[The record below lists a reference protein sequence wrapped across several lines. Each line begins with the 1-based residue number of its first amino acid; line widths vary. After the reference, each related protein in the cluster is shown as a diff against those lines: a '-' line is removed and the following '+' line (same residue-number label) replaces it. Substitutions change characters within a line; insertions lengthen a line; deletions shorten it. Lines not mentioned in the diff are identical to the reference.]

1 LLGPSE
7 RRSLDQRGGV
17 SMHPKRLM
25 AKVALVTVATLGLAS
40 PAFAAPVTFTEPE
53 KFSESFSDSFLCQD
67 ELYQI
72 TVTGRTVTHLTA
84 RTDADGNIVPPLRFH
99 FLVHAKVTA
108 VPLDGTGP
116 SYVGHFHTFDLET
129 IRSVRHGDVIAETDT
144 DHNKVVAKGSDGSR
158 VRLQE
163 HHHFTVNAN
172 GEVSIEFDKVKASC

>member
-1 LLGPSE
+1 
-7 RRSLDQRGGV
+7 
-17 SMHPKRLM
+17 MHPIRSM
-25 AKVALVTVATLGLAS
+25 ATLGLVVFATLGLAA
-40 PAFAAPVTFTEPE
+40 PALAAPVTFTETE
-53 KFSESFSDSFLCQD
+53 KFTESFSDEPFLCQD
-67 ELYQI
+67 ELYEI
-72 TVTGRTVTHLTA
+72 TSTGHTVTHLTA

-99 FLVHAKVTA
+99 FLVHAKVAA

-116 SYVGHFHTFDLET
+116 SYVGHFRTSDSET